1 MPCSLSSHIHRHVR
15 WGGLSRSISGPG
27 SWPLWLC
34 PLLHAQSFLPT
45 SRCWLEVRQLTRGR
59 ACGPALPQRLQ
70 ALPSGMFSGLPLPAS
85 LQGTDAGTVT
95 RKGEEVCASV
105 YGKSVS
111 PSGSSIRPSGLLSLQ
126 LCSAGI
132 TSLNIKREADARLQ
146 AVHSWA

>member
-1 MPCSLSSHIHRHVR
+1 MTGEFRTWVLASVALPSSACSELSPHQQVLV
-15 WGGLSRSISGPG
+15 GGQAADQRQSR
-27 SWPLWLC
+27 
-34 PLLHAQSFLPT
+34 
-45 SRCWLEVRQLTRGR
+45 
-59 ACGPALPQRLQ
+59 GPALPQRLQ

-85 LQGTDAGTVT
+85 LQGIDAGMVT

-111 PSGSSIRPSGLLSLQ
+111 PSGSTIRPSGLLSLQ
-126 LCSAGI
+126 LCSSGI